1 MGQEREGRFNL
12 SPDLLRLAIDASPVA
27 MLIADAEGR
36 IVLVNSESERLL
48 GFSRRELLG
57 QPVELLLPTALRAQ
71 HRAHRHDFMAGPRA
85 RRMGTERDLTAR
97 RRDGS
102 ELPVEVGLNPIHTE
116 RGVLVLIGLVDLTAR
131 KAADERQRELIAQL
145 QAALGEIKSLR
156 GLIPICAGCKKVRDD
171 SGYWHSVESYLR
183 THTDAD
189 FSHGFCP
196 ECSRGLYGELWDEGE
211 GTP

>member
-1 MGQEREGRFNL
+1 
-12 SPDLLRLAIDASPVA
+12 
-27 MLIADAEGR
+27 
-36 IVLVNSESERLL
+36 
-48 GFSRRELLG
+48 
-57 QPVELLLPTALRAQ
+57 
-71 HRAHRHDFMAGPRA
+71 
-85 RRMGTERDLTAR
+85 MGTERDLTAR